1 MRARLFVP
9 IVEGHGEIEAV
20 PLLIRRIVTERSS
33 AICPLVNP
41 PIRIKA
47 GSFLRDPEYFRKY
60 IQMAAAKAAQSEGV
74 VLILLDCED
83 DCPATLGPQLLA
95 NAMTVR
101 SDVPYAVVLAHREYE
116 TWFLAAAESLRGCAG
131 LPVDLAPPA
140 DPERIRG
147 AKEWLGKR
155 MPHPYDPIIHQAA
168 FTATFDLG
176 QAMTVS
182 SFARLVSILLA

>member
-1 MRARLFVP
+1 MIRRFFIP
-9 IVEGHGEIEAV
+9 IVEGHGEQKAL
-20 PLLIRRIVTERSS
+20 PLLIRRIFME
-33 AICPLVNP
+33 
-41 PIRIKA
+41 
-47 GSFLRDPEYFRKY
+47 
-60 IQMAAAKAAQSEGV
+60 
-74 VLILLDCED
+74 
-83 DCPATLGPQLLA
+83 
-95 NAMTVR
+95 
-101 SDVPYAVVLAHREYE
+101 E

-176 QAMTVS
+176 QAMAVS